1 MRYGKPEREEGNVE
15 YKLKISPSDED
26 RIERLATQLNY
37 RLKEGGGEAFYE
49 IGISDNGE
57 PVGISEEEAKK
68 TFEAM
73 NEIVKRIGATYMI
86 IRKERVGKGYVY
98 ELLIRRTL
106 DVPPV
111 QVSVALLGNV
121 DAGKST
127 LKGVL
132 VSGTLDDGDGL
143 AMSKVV
149 RYLHEL
155 KFRRS
160 SSVSIHLLGFDE
172 HGGSVNE
179 ELIEYDEAEIYLKST
194 KVITL
199 VDLAGHEKYLKTTL
213 KGVLGSTPDYVAMV
227 MGANAGPIGSFK
239 EHLGISVTLR
249 IPLFVVVTKLDMT
262 PQEILKNNLR
272 KLYSLLK
279 LPGVNKVPFVVKDMN
294 DVAIAARNM
303 PYGRVAPIFLVSNVT
318 GEGLPLL
325 KKFLNILPPRLDWHE
340 KIKDKFLVY
349 IDEKFNVTG
358 VGLVVSG
365 LVEAG
370 RAKVGDR
377 LLMGPFHDGSF
388 RTVRVKSIHVNR
400 VPVQETEA
408 GQLATFAITNV
419 DYNEVRKGMV
429 LLDMDQRPRAVR
441 TFKAKIRV
449 LHHPTT
455 IKVGYEP
462 VIQFKTVKQPA
473 KLIESTKPFLRSGER
488 ALVTFRFIKRPEY
501 VTIGTVFLFREG
513 RTKGLGKVVELVN

>member
-1 MRYGKPEREEGNVE
+1 MYLGEPEKEEGNVE
-15 YKLKISPSDED
+15 YKLKLSVADEE
-26 RIERLATQLNY
+26 RIEKLATQLKY

-49 IGISDNGE
+49 IGISDAGE
-57 PVGISEEEAKK
+57 PVGITEKEARQ
-68 TFEAM
+68 TFAVM
-73 NEIVKRIGATYMI
+73 DEIVRRIGATYMI
-86 IRKERVGKGYVY
+86 VRKERAGKGHVY
-98 ELLIRRTL
+98 ELLVRRTV

-111 QVSVALLGNV
+111 QVSIALLGNV

-160 SSVSIHLLGFDE
+160 SSVSIHLLGFD
-172 HGGSVNE
+172 GQGNTVNDDM
-179 ELIEYDEAEIYLKST
+179 LEYDEAEIYLKST
-194 KVITL
+194 KVVAL
-199 VDLAGHEKYLKTTL
+199 VDLAGHERYLKTTL
-213 KGVLGSTPDYVAMV
+213 KGVLGSTPDYAAMV
-227 MGANAGPIGSFK
+227 MGGNAGPIGSFK
-239 EHLGISVTLR
+239 EHLGISVTLK
-249 IPLFVVVTKLDMT
+249 IPIFVVVTKIDMT
-262 PQEILKNNLR
+262 PKEVLKANIE

-279 LPGVNKVPFVVKDMN
+279 LPGVNKVPFIVKDQN

-303 PYGRVAPIFLVSNVT
+303 PYGRISPIFLISNVT
-318 GEGLPLL
+318 GDGLPLL
-325 KKFLNILPPRLDWHE
+325 KKFLNLLPPRLDWHE
-340 KIKDKFLVY
+340 KVKEKFLVY

-365 LVEAG
+365 LVESG

-377 LLMGPFHDGSF
+377 LMLGPFHDGSF
-388 RTVRVKSIHVNR
+388 RPVRVKSIHVNR
-400 VPVQETEA
+400 VSVQEAEA

-419 DYNEVRKGMV
+419 DYSEIRKGMV
-429 LLDMDQRPRAVR
+429 LLDMELKPRAVR
-441 TFKAKIRV
+441 IFKAKIRV

-473 KLIESTKPFLRSGER
+473 KLIKSSKKYLRSGDK
-488 ALVTFRFIKRPEY
+488 ALVTFKFIKRPEY
-501 VTIGTVFLFREG
+501 ITRGTIFLFREG